1 MRKLKHREPKPD
13 YGHLSEDRQNAVIQ
27 LYELDRRYPLEI
39 VYRRRIRW
47 YSPREAENMVEQ
59 IERQL
64 KLYRE
69 GRLPIH
75 GHPISDEMA

>member
-1 MRKLKHREPKPD
+1 MN
-13 YGHLSEDRQNAVIQ
+13 EDQKNAVMQ

-39 VYRRRIRW
+39 VYRKKARW

-59 IERQL
+59 LESQL

-75 GHPISDEMA
+75 GYPISNEMA